1 MMFYVAVATSPPY
14 PPLLPCRNYAADEQF
29 YFPFAMP
36 SERMIGNI
44 YVYVQVDRIQGFVAR
59 VFETGEQIK
68 FANRIE
74 GRILPP
80 NAVSLSLSLF
90 SPLFPTNYRSM
101 KILLSINI
109 KKVLGCRLESIRYRG
124 KLDHRPEFGNGS
136 NRVHLFPN
144 FLVTSSN

>member
-1 MMFYVAVATSPPY
+1 
-14 PPLLPCRNYAADEQF
+14 
-29 YFPFAMP
+29 
-36 SERMIGNI
+36 MIGNI
-44 YVYVQVDRIQGFVAR
+44 YVYVQVDRIQGFVGR

-80 NAVSLSLSLF
+80 NALSLS
-90 SPLFPTNYRSM
+90 LFPTNYRSM

-109 KKVLGCRLESIRYRG
+109 KKVLGCRLEGIRYR
-124 KLDHRPEFGNGS
+124 RNWIIEQSSIQWIEPRTPFS
-136 NRVHLFPN
+136 N

>member
-1 MMFYVAVATSPPY
+1 
-14 PPLLPCRNYAADEQF
+14 
-29 YFPFAMP
+29 MP

-80 NAVSLSLSLF
+80 NAVSLSLSF
-90 SPLFPTNYRSM
+90 Y
-101 KILLSINI
+101 LSSLSDELSVDEN
-109 KKVLGCRLESIRYRG
+109 
-124 KLDHRPEFGNGS
+124 
-136 NRVHLFPN
+136 
-144 FLVTSSN
+144 SSVDKY